1 MRVLVAVDDSKFA
14 EDLSR
19 SVITQCQASTTE
31 VLVLHRSLQP
41 IGPPPPQMSPRY
53 APELEAENKLARE
66 LVERIAAELSAAG
79 FKSQGRVEFGDV
91 RESIIDYG
99 SEWHADLIVVGSHG
113 ERGIQRFLLGSV
125 SEFVARH
132 ARCSVEIVRAPT
144 KI

>member
-14 EDLSR
+14 GDLTQ

-31 VLVLHRSLQP
+31 VLVLHVLQP

-66 LVERIAAELSAAG
+66 LVERISSELRAAG
-79 FKSQGRVEFGDV
+79 FKAEGRVEFGDV
-91 RESIIDYG
+91 RESIIGYA
-99 SEWHADLIVVGSHG
+99 SEWHSDLIVVGSHS
-113 ERGIQRFLLGSV
+113 ERGIQRLLLGSV

-132 ARCSVEIVRAPT
+132 ARCSVEIVRAPA
-144 KI
+144 KG